1 MLDLTEY
8 RQAPTQAPGNPSQC
22 KGYATAYADLE
33 RQLLREFEGR
43 AEGADRYR
51 KFGDLLARDIA
62 KNKGAYP
69 DKLEEVLSHPVILG
83 DREVSWLKGLSR
95 ANLDNYENN
104 AWKREV
110 YNSNYKT
117 RGNNYV
123 ELADISERYHLE
135 NETVI
140 AFDQRTKEEIT
151 DKFLG
156 KGRIDWQV
164 KDLNCLDL
172 ANYDDIDNVPKR
184 GIVALKSAPGTGKT
198 KGWILNHIKR
208 TKPPRVLYVSMR
220 RSIIDSFCVTAEAQG
235 IHFTNYQSI
244 ESGYGEHDYLAI
256 CIDSLRKLFE
266 DGYFKHY
273 PLIIFDECE
282 SMFNEN
288 LLKDPKIGS
297 NIERL
302 VKASESAHFL
312 DADFTDMVSGM
323 ALYNLAQ
330 SSHID
335 SIYYQNHADY
345 MKGMEVYTLPSPEQA
360 FQKVQESLEEGK
372 LVYLHYDQ
380 ANKRKKLKAVKE
392 YFQEQ
397 FPNITVEA
405 YCADENDDDLKLLKT
420 DANKFLEPRILREDK
435 PLRLLIVTGW
445 AERGWDVTNPKFKFD
460 LTVGIYEG
468 NYKSGEDIAQAL
480 RRPRFTD
487 EHWVYIKRQYEYT
500 RTRAVKDAQEVAIA
514 GYSKIEK
521 HFSEDVYDRAK
532 ERALIIK
539 ANMAYH
545 FQIICEE
552 RGAIYEEVTIDIGN
566 KIRKLISELA
576 LTEEENEIVDRY
588 KDDYKRAIFLERY
601 CENLDLFNDTSEPL
615 SEKIIK
621 NMEFEEFKELFIRDI
636 DIREDEI
643 QEILYLWS
651 LDQERRRIHNLKDN
665 WVAVLKGLLCDEIDK
680 LIRTSGI
687 TPAQSLISFHQD
699 RDVSEIE
706 LILDKDTIEPIRH
719 YLQAIMET
727 ETNSYF
733 FLKKH
738 KTQPYV
744 WLEHFFQRLDF
755 DAQLIQNKA
764 KLQVKKEII
773 SYYKEKGLLKGI
785 SKVGAQTVFID
796 GRIAEKISDRQ
807 KLLDIELDWL
817 RADKKSLVIK
827 KKRYQHSATF
837 HKFSKFS
844 RASKPR
850 LEFFKENASD

>member
-8 RQAPTQAPGNPSQC
+8 RQRTTEPPGNPSQC

-43 AEGADRYR
+43 TEGADRYG
-51 KFGDLLARDIA
+51 KFGDLLARDIL

-69 DKLEEVLSHPVILG
+69 EKLEAILSHPVILG
-83 DREVSWLKGLSR
+83 DRDVSWLKGVTRS
-95 ANLDNYENN
+95 NLENYNKN
-104 AWKREV
+104 AWKRDV
-110 YNSNYKT
+110 YLSNYKT
-117 RGNNYV
+117 RGQNY
-123 ELADISERYHLE
+123 EYLAGISERYNLDDD
-135 NETVI
+135 TVI
-140 AFDQRTKEEIT
+140 AYDQKTKEEIT

-156 KGRIDWQV
+156 KGRIDWKIV
-164 KDLNCLDL
+164 KLNCLDL
-172 ANYDDIDNVPKR
+172 ANYDEIDSVPEK

-208 TKPPRVLYVSMR
+208 AKPPRVLYVSMR

-235 IHFTNYQSI
+235 INFTNYQSI
-244 ESGYGEHDYLAI
+244 ESDYGEQDYLAI
-256 CIDSLRKLFE
+256 CVNSLWKLFKG
-266 DGYFKHY
+266 GYFKHY

-302 VKASESAHFL
+302 VKKSESAHFL

-345 MKGMEVYTLPSPEQA
+345 MKGMDVYTLPSAEQA
-360 FQKVQESLEEGK
+360 FQKVHESLEEGK
-372 LVYLHYDQ
+372 IVYLHYDQ
-380 ANKRKKLKAVKE
+380 ANKKKKLKAVKA

-397 FPNITVEA
+397 FPEITVEA

-487 EHWVYIKRQYEYT
+487 EHYVYIDRQSKYT
-500 RTRAVKDAQEVAIA
+500 PMRAVKDAQEVAIE

-539 ANMAYH
+539 ENMAYH
-545 FQIICEE
+545 FQIICEG
-552 RGAIYEEVTIDIGN
+552 RGAIYEETNITIGN
-566 KIRKLISELA
+566 TIRKLITELA
-576 LTEEENEIVDRY
+576 LQEEEDEIVDRY
-588 KDDYKRAIFLERY
+588 EDEYKREVFLERY
-601 CENLDLFNDTSEPL
+601 CESLYLFNDESAPL
-615 SEKIIK
+615 SEKLME
-621 NMEFEEFKELFIRDI
+621 NMKFEEFKDLFIRDR

-651 LDQERRRIHNLKDN
+651 LDEGRRRTHNRKDN
-665 WVAVLKGLLCDEIDK
+665 WVAVLKGALCDEIDK

-699 RDVSEIE
+699 TGVSEIE
-706 LILDKDTIEPIRH
+706 LILDKEKIEPVRH

-738 KTQPYV
+738 RTQPYV

-755 DAQLIQNKA
+755 DAELIQTRA
-764 KLQVKKEII
+764 RSQVKKEII
-773 SYYKEKGLLKGI
+773 AYYKEKGLLKGI
-785 SKVGAQTVFID
+785 SKVGEQTVFID
-796 GRIAEKISDRQ
+796 GRIAEKISDSQR
-807 KLLDIELDWL
+807 LCDVELDWL

-827 KKRYQHSATF
+827 KKHYQHTTTF
-837 HKFSKFS
+837 HKFSKFY
-844 RASKPR
+844 RASKPG

>member
-1 MLDLTEY
+1 
-8 RQAPTQAPGNPSQC
+8 
-22 KGYATAYADLE
+22 
-33 RQLLREFEGR
+33 
-43 AEGADRYR
+43 
-51 KFGDLLARDIA
+51 
-62 KNKGAYP
+62 
-69 DKLEEVLSHPVILG
+69 
-83 DREVSWLKGLSR
+83 
-95 ANLDNYENN
+95 
-104 AWKREV
+104 
-110 YNSNYKT
+110 
-117 RGNNYV
+117 
-123 ELADISERYHLE
+123 
-135 NETVI
+135 
-140 AFDQRTKEEIT
+140 
-151 DKFLG
+151 
-156 KGRIDWQV
+156 
-164 KDLNCLDL
+164 
-172 ANYDDIDNVPKR
+172 
-184 GIVALKSAPGTGKT
+184 
-198 KGWILNHIKR
+198 
-208 TKPPRVLYVSMR
+208 MR
-220 RSIIDSFCVTAEAQG
+220 RSIIDSLCETAKAQG

-244 ESGYGEHDYLAI
+244 ESDYGEQDYLAI
-256 CIDSLRKLFE
+256 CVDSLWKLFKG
-266 DGYFKHY
+266 GYFKHY

-288 LLKDPKIGS
+288 LLKDPTIGS

-302 VKASESAHFL
+302 VKKSETAHFL

-345 MKGMEVYTLPSPEQA
+345 MKGMDVYTLPSAEQA
-360 FQKVQESLEEGK
+360 FQKVQESLEKGK

-380 ANKRKKLKAVKE
+380 ANKKKKLKAVKA

-397 FPNITVEA
+397 FPEITVEA

-445 AERGWDVTNPKFKFD
+445 AERGWEVTNPKFKFD

-487 EHWVYIKRQYEYT
+487 EHWVYIDRQFKYT
-500 RTRAVKDAQEVAIA
+500 TRRAVKNAQEIAIE

-521 HFSEDVYDRAK
+521 HFTEDVYDRAK

-539 ANMAYH
+539 ENMAYH
-545 FQIICEE
+545 FKIICEE
-552 RGAIYEEVTIDIGN
+552 RGANYEEVKILIGN
-566 KIRKLISELA
+566 TIGKLIRELA
-576 LTEEENEIVDRY
+576 LHEEDNEIVDRY
-588 KDDYKRAIFLERY
+588 KDKYKRNLFLDKYFRK
-601 CENLDLFNDTSEPL
+601 ENLEET
-615 SEKIIK
+615 IT
-621 NMEFEEFKELFIRDI
+621 FEEFKELFIRDR

-651 LDQERRRIHNLKDN
+651 LDEGRRRTHNRKDN
-665 WVAVLKGLLCDEIDK
+665 WVAVLKGALCDEIDK

-699 RDVSEIE
+699 RGVSEIE
-706 LILDKDTIEPIRH
+706 LILDKEKIEPIRH
-719 YLQAIMET
+719 YLQSIMET

-738 KTQPYV
+738 RTQPYV

-755 DAQLIQNKA
+755 DAELIQTRA
-764 KLQVKKEII
+764 RSQVKKEII
-773 SYYKEKGLLKGI
+773 AYYKEKGLLKGI
-785 SKVGAQTVFID
+785 SKVGEQTVFID

-807 KLLDIELDWL
+807 RLWDVELDWL

-827 KKRYQHSATF
+827 KKHYQHTTTF
-837 HKFSKFS
+837 NKFSKFY
-844 RASKPR
+844 RASKPG

>member
-8 RQAPTQAPGNPSQC
+8 RQDSPQAPGNSSQC

-33 RQLLREFEGR
+33 RQLLREF
-43 AEGADRYR
+43 AEVSPEIGAGADRYR

-69 DKLEEVLSHPVILG
+69 EKLEAILSNPIILG
-83 DREVSWLKGLSR
+83 DRDVSWLKGVTRS
-95 ANLDNYENN
+95 NLENYNKN

-110 YNSNYKT
+110 FTSNYRA
-117 RGNNYV
+117 RGQNYAEV
-123 ELADISERYHLE
+123 EDISTKYGINLYEVLE
-135 NETVI
+135 C
-140 AFDQRTKEEIT
+140 DQKTKEQIT
-151 DKFLG
+151 GIFLG

-172 ANYDDIDNVPKR
+172 ANYDDIDNVPRR

-208 TKPPRVLYVSMR
+208 TKPQRVLYVSMR
-220 RSIIDSFCVTAEAQG
+220 RSIIDSFCETAEAQG
-235 IHFTNYQSI
+235 ISFKNYQDI
-244 ESGYGEHDYLAI
+244 ESDYGEQDYLAI
-256 CIDSLRKLFE
+256 CVDSLWKLFSA
-266 DGYFKHY
+266 GYFKHY
-273 PLIIFDECE
+273 HLIIFDECE

-288 LLKDPKIGS
+288 LIKDPTIGS

-302 VKASESAHFL
+302 VKASETAHFL

-323 ALYNLAQ
+323 SLYKLAQ

-345 MKGMEVYTLPSPEQA
+345 MKGMDVYTLPSPEQA

-420 DANKFLEPRILREDK
+420 DANKFLEPRILREDR

-487 EHWVYIKRQYEYT
+487 EHWVYIDRQFKYT
-500 RTRAVKDAQEVAIA
+500 PRRAVKNAQEIAIE

-539 ANMAYH
+539 ENMAYH
-545 FQIICEE
+545 FKIICEE
-552 RGAIYEEVTIDIGN
+552 RGANYEETNITIGN
-566 KIRKLISELA
+566 KIRKLITELA
-576 LTEEENEIVDRY
+576 LQEEDDEIVERY
-588 KDDYKRAIFLERY
+588 KDEYKRNLFLDKY
-601 CENLDLFNDTSEPL
+601 FGKGNLAKT
-615 SEKIIK
+615 IT
-621 NMEFEEFKELFIRDI
+621 FEEFNELFIRDR

-651 LDQERRRIHNLKDN
+651 LDEGRRSNHNRKDN
-665 WVAVLKGLLCDEIDK
+665 WVAVLKGALCDEIDK

-785 SKVGAQTVFID
+785 SKVGEQTVFID
-796 GRIAEKISDRQ
+796 GRIAEKISDSQR
-807 KLLDIELDWL
+807 LCDVELDWL

-827 KKRYQHSATF
+827 KKQYPHTETALR
-837 HKFSKFS
+837 FSKFY
-844 RASKPR
+844 RASKPG

>member
-1 MLDLTEY
+1 MLDLTPY
-8 RQAPTQAPGNPSQC
+8 RQIYSSHPGNPNQC

-33 RQLLREFEGR
+33 RQLLREFEGISP
-43 AEGADRYR
+43 EIGVGANRYNT
-51 KFGDLLARDIA
+51 FGNLIARDIA

-69 DKLEEVLSHPVILG
+69 EKLEEVLSHPTILG
-83 DREVSWLKGLSR
+83 NRDISWLKGLSR
-95 ANLDNYENN
+95 ANLDNYKNN

-110 YNSNYKT
+110 FNSNYKT
-117 RGNNYV
+117 RGNNYAEV
-123 ELADISERYHLE
+123 EDISTKYGVKLDEVLE
-135 NETVI
+135 Y
-140 AFDQRTKEEIT
+140 DQKTKEEIT

-156 KGRIDWQV
+156 KGRIDWKIV
-164 KDLNCLDL
+164 KLNCLDL
-172 ANYDDIDNVPKR
+172 ANYDEIDSVPEK

-220 RSIIDSFCVTAEAQG
+220 RSIIDSFCEIAEAQG
-235 IHFTNYQSI
+235 VHFKNYQHI
-244 ESGYGEHDYLAI
+244 ESDYGEHPYLAI
-256 CIDSLRKLFE
+256 CVNSLWKLFKR
-266 DGYFKHY
+266 GYFKHY
-273 PLIIFDECE
+273 PLVVFDECE

-288 LLKDPKIGS
+288 QLADPTIGS

-302 VKASESAHFL
+302 VKNAESAHFL

-335 SIYYQNHADY
+335 SIFYQNDADY

-360 FQKVQESLEEGK
+360 FQKVQASLEEGK

-380 ANKRKKLKAVKE
+380 ANKKKKLKAVKE

-405 YCADENDDDLKLLKT
+405 YCADENDADLKLLKT

-487 EHWVYIKRQYEYT
+487 EHYVYIKRESKYT
-500 RTRAVKDAQEVAIA
+500 PMRAVKDAQEVAIE

-539 ANMAYH
+539 ENMAYH
-545 FQIICEE
+545 FQIICEG
-552 RGAIYEEVTIDIGN
+552 RGAIYEETKIIIGN

-576 LTEEENEIVDRY
+576 LQEEENEIVDRY
-588 KDDYKRAIFLERY
+588 KDKYKRNLFLDKY
-601 CENLDLFNDTSEPL
+601 FGKENLAET
-615 SEKIIK
+615 IT
-621 NMEFEEFKELFIRDI
+621 FEEFKELFIRDR

-651 LDQERRRIHNLKDN
+651 LDEGRRSNHNRKDN
-665 WVAVLKGLLCDEIDK
+665 WVAVLKGALCDEIDT
-680 LIRTSGI
+680 LIRTTGI
-687 TPAQSLISFHQD
+687 VSAESLISFHQD

-706 LILDKDTIEPIRH
+706 LILDKETIEPIRR
-719 YLQAIMET
+719 YLQAILET
-727 ETNSYF
+727 ESNSYF
-733 FLKKH
+733 FQKKH
-738 KTQPYV
+738 RTQPYV
-744 WLEHFFQRLDF
+744 WLEYFFQRLDF
-755 DAQLIQNKA
+755 DAELIQTRA
-764 KLQVKKEII
+764 RSQVKKEII
-773 SYYKEKGLLKGI
+773 SYYKGKGLLKGLLKKGEQI
-785 SKVGAQTVFID
+785 VFID
-796 GRIAEKISDRQ
+796 EQIAEKIQARG
-807 KLLDIELDWL
+807 ELEDLEKDWM

-827 KKRYQHSATF
+827 KKRYPHLETNLR
-837 HKFSKFS
+837 FSKFFI
-844 RASKPR
+844 ASKPG
-850 LEFFKENASD
+850 LEFFKENSSD

>member
-8 RQAPTQAPGNPSQC
+8 RQRTTEPPGNSSQC

-43 AEGADRYR
+43 TEGADRYK

-69 DKLEEVLSHPVILG
+69 EKLEEILSHPIILG
-83 DREVSWLKGLSR
+83 DRDVPWLKGISR
-95 ANLDNYENN
+95 ANLENYKMN

-110 YNSNYKT
+110 FTSNYRT
-117 RGNNYV
+117 RGQNYAEV
-123 ELADISERYHLE
+123 EDICTKYGINLYEVLE
-135 NETVI
+135 C
-140 AFDQRTKEEIT
+140 DQKTKEQIT
-151 DKFLG
+151 GIFLG

-164 KDLNCLDL
+164 REINCLDL
-172 ANYDDIDNVPKR
+172 ANYDGIDNIPEK

-208 TKPPRVLYVSMR
+208 LKPQRVLYVSMR
-220 RSIIDSFCVTAEAQG
+220 RSIIDSLCETAKAQG

-244 ESGYGEHDYLAI
+244 ESDYGEQDYLAI
-256 CIDSLRKLFE
+256 CVDSLWKLFSA
-266 DGYFKHY
+266 GYFKHY
-273 PLIIFDECE
+273 HLIIFDECE

-288 LLKDPKIGS
+288 LLKDPTIGS

-302 VKASESAHFL
+302 VKKSETAHFL

-335 SIYYQNHADY
+335 SIFYQNHADY
-345 MKGMEVYTLPSPEQA
+345 MKGMDVYTLPSAEQA
-360 FQKVQESLEEGK
+360 FQRVQESLEKGK

-380 ANKRKKLKAVKE
+380 ANKKKKLKAVKA

-397 FPNITVEA
+397 FPEITVEA
-405 YCADENDDDLKLLKT
+405 YCADENDNDLKLLKA

-445 AERGWDVTNPKFKFD
+445 AERGWDITSPNLKFD

-487 EHWVYIKRQYEYT
+487 EHWVYIDRQFKYT
-500 RTRAVKDAQEVAIA
+500 PRRAVKNAQEVAIE

-521 HFSEDVYDRAK
+521 HFTEDVYDRAK

-545 FQIICEE
+545 FKIICEE
-552 RGAIYEEVTIDIGN
+552 RGANYEEVKIVIGN
-566 KIRKLISELA
+566 KIRKLISKLA
-576 LTEEENEIVDRY
+576 LTEEEDEIVERY
-588 KDDYKRAIFLERY
+588 SDDYKRKLFLDKYY
-601 CENLDLFNDTSEPL
+601 CKQNLAET
-615 SEKIIK
+615 IT
-621 NMEFEEFKELFIRDI
+621 FEEFKELFIRDR

-651 LDQERRRIHNLKDN
+651 LDEGRRGTHNRKDN
-665 WVAVLKGLLCDEIDK
+665 WVAVLKGALCDEIDK

-699 RDVSEIE
+699 TGASEIE
-706 LILDKDTIEPIRH
+706 LILNKETIEPVRH

-755 DAQLIQNKA
+755 DAELIQTRA
-764 KLQVKKEII
+764 RSQVKKEII
-773 SYYKEKGLLKGI
+773 AYYKEKGLLKGI
-785 SKVGAQTVFID
+785 SKVGEQTVFID

-807 KLLDIELDWL
+807 RLWDVELDWL

-827 KKRYQHSATF
+827 KKQYPHTETAFR
-837 HKFSKFS
+837 FSKFY
-844 RASKPR
+844 RTSKPG